1 MVTPVKVDAL
11 VVVMDLANGD
21 AKALVRVDVKEP
33 VGVHAKVAKAAAEVV
48 VAGHVQALVRH
59 VVLVNQAN

>member
-1 MVTPVKVDAL
+1 
-11 VVVMDLANGD
+11 MDLANGD